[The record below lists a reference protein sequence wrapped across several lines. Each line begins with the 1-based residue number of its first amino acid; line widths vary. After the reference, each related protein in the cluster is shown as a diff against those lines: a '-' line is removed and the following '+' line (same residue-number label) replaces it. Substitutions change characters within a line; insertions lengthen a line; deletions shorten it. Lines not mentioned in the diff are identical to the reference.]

1 MLGGSERLGVEAFA
15 KVSVSQIVFQVVG
28 IGIGTQRRLEMH
40 DGIVVQTETGKQYAH
55 SRLRAIIAGA
65 ELVELRDSIASF
77 IGLAHFQIGFGEKIE
92 ILGLVGM
99 LFDLLGE
106 LR

>member
-1 MLGGSERLGVEAFA
+1 
-15 KVSVSQIVFQVVG
+15 
-28 IGIGTQRRLEMH
+28 MH